1 MNELAQCHYSDNRGA
16 ETEER
21 METAK
26 ELLENMGDILME
38 LNIQVHIIAE
48 ALYRGVDKVPD
59 ESKETKPMIAIM
71 KDQRDMA
78 ESALREVMR
87 IRAVLW

>member
-1 MNELAQCHYSDNRGA
+1 MNELAQCHYSDKCGA

-21 METAK
+21 IETAK

-59 ESKETKPMIAIM
+59 ESKETKPFTFILL
-71 KDQRDMA
+71 
-78 ESALREVMR
+78 SLRQVHYNCKT
-87 IRAVLW
+87 